1 MEQNGHY
8 RLPNPWGF
16 IEAAKIAIQEGG
28 ENYIGFSW
36 FGEKEDPIIGQ
47 TKAYCCPECQKL
59 IIDSLKK
66 INQTFEKNTKLQILH
81 ELFNKANQ
89 LECGHYTEFKK
100 ELEESRK
107 FNKRKTPERR
117 LHDYYR
123 DIINNQTGAK
133 VNYEDGPEL

>member
-16 IEAAKIAIQEGG
+16 VEAAKTAIQEGG

-66 INQTFEKNTKLQILH
+66 INQTFDRSARTQILDK
-81 ELFNKANQ
+81 LFEEAKG
-89 LECGHYTEFKK
+89 LYCKHYEVFQK

-107 FNKRKTPERR
+107 NKRKSPERR

-123 DIINNQTGAK
+123 DIINNETGAHLM
-133 VNYEDGPEL
+133 YLDEPEL